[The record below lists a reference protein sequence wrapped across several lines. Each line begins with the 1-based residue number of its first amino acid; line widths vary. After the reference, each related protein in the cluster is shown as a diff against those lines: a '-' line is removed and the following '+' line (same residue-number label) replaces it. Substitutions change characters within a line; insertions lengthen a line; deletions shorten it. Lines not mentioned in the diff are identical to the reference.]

1 LTSNFVVNGTLF
13 SGISLLNGSIAFLI
27 SEILFKRGHSVAL
40 YHSQLGGDSRRENLK
55 QFKKGMIEIL
65 VCCRALDEG
74 VDIPESEVAI
84 IAASTSSNRQRIQRV
99 GRVIRLHGSKDI
111 AKIFTIYI
119 TQKELEKLVE
129 EAKKAMEENKKNQEE
144 FSERSEE
151 MKEKQEKLEEPSKAK
166 VRDDLRNC
174 TKEVLNSFCK
184 ENGLRVGGTKKE
196 VMDRVWRFIQEESS
210 DEDISPRSEKK
221 KKEKKVVE
229 KHECCGKTA
238 KGSECQVIAEDEP
251 ISGKYYCWRHAKSA
265 LADVKKSEESE
276 SESDADA

>member
-1 LTSNFVVNGTLF
+1 MSSVTARIEKFISDYELDLQVSDLDTL
-13 SGISLLNGSIAFLI
+13 I
-27 SEILFKRGHSVAL
+27 KRCIGDLYENVKDVAV
-40 YHSQLGGDSRRENLK
+40 K
-55 QFKKGMIEIL
+55 
-65 VCCRALDEG
+65 
-74 VDIPESEVAI
+74 
-84 IAASTSSNRQRIQRV
+84 T
-99 GRVIRLHGSKDI
+99 
-111 AKIFTIYI
+111 T
-119 TQKELEKLVE
+119 
-129 EAKKAMEENKKNQEE
+129 
-144 FSERSEE
+144 
-151 MKEKQEKLEEPSKAK
+151 KEKQEKLEEPSKAK

-221 KKEKKVVE
+221 KKEQKIVE

-276 SESDADA
+276 SESDA